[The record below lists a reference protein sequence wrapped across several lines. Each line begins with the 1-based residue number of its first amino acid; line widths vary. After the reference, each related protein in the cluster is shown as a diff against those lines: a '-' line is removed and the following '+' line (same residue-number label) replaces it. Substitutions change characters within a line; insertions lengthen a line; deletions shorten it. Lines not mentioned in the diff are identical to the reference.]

1 MGCLPARAATR
12 PTGVTGMAR
21 DLREHAPARPAV
33 QKVALA
39 AAALFALIGVLGF
52 VPGITT
58 HYGELTFAG
67 HHSEA
72 KLLGVFQVSVLHNLL
87 HLLFG
92 LVGLVMARRLAG
104 ARVFLAGGGALY
116 LVLWLYGFAIDR
128 DTAANFVPVNDADN
142 WLHLVLGFGMLAA
155 GLLLNNNLGTGTRVE
170 APFDR
175 P

>member
-1 MGCLPARAATR
+1 MARTSGSTGSTITR
-12 PTGVTGMAR
+12 PAK
-21 DLREHAPARPAV
+21 PAV
-33 QKVALA
+33 CKAALA
-39 AAALFALIGVLGF
+39 VGALFLIIGILGF
-52 VPGITT
+52 IPGITT
-58 HYGELTFAG
+58 NYGDMQLAG
-67 HHSEA
+67 HDSGA
-72 KLLGVFQVSVLHNLL
+72 KLFGLFQVSVLHNLV

-155 GLLLNNNLGTGTRVE
+155 GLLLNNNLGTGTPVE

>member
-104 ARVFLAGGGALY
+104 ARVLLAGGGALY
-116 LVLWLYGFAIDR
+116 LVLWLYGFAVDR

-142 WLHLVLGFGMLAA
+142 WLHLFLGFGMLAA
-155 GLLLNNNLGTGTRVE
+155 GLLLNDNLGTGSPVE

>member
-1 MGCLPARAATR
+1 
-12 PTGVTGMAR
+12 MAR

-39 AAALFALIGVLGF
+39 AAAVFALIGVLGF
-52 VPGITT
+52 IPGITT

-72 KLLGVFQVSVLHNLL
+72 KLLGVFQVSVLHNLV

-155 GLLLNNNLGTGTRVE
+155 GPLLNNNLGTGTPVE

>member
-1 MGCLPARAATR
+1 
-12 PTGVTGMAR
+12 MAR
-21 DLREHAPARPAV
+21 DVRGRPSARPAV

-39 AAALFALIGVLGF
+39 AAAVFTLIGVLGF
-52 VPGITT
+52 VPGVTT
-58 HYGELTFAG
+58 HYGDLAFAG

-72 KLLGVFQVSVLHNLL
+72 KLFGLFQVSVLHNLL

-116 LVLWLYGFAIDR
+116 LVLWLYGFLIDR
-128 DTAANFVPVNDADN
+128 ETSANVIPLNDADN
-142 WLHLVLGFGMLAA
+142 WLHLFLGFGMLAS
-155 GLLLNNNLGTGTRVE
+155 GLLLNNEMGTGSRLDT
-170 APFDR
+170 PIDR

>member
-1 MGCLPARAATR
+1 M
-12 PTGVTGMAR
+12 
-21 DLREHAPARPAV
+21 REHAPARPAV

-39 AAALFALIGVLGF
+39 AAAVFALIGVLGF
-52 VPGITT
+52 IPGITT

-72 KLLGVFQVSVLHNLL
+72 KLLGVFQVSVLHNLV

-155 GLLLNNNLGTGTRVE
+155 GLLLNNNLGTGTPVE

>member
-1 MGCLPARAATR
+1 MPPARAAAS

-21 DLREHAPARPAV
+21 DVREHASARPAV

-58 HYGELTFAG
+58 QYGDMTFAG
-67 HHSEA
+67 HHSGA

-92 LVGLVMARRLAG
+92 LVGLVMARRLGG

-128 DTAANFVPVNDADN
+128 DTAVNFVPVNDADN
-142 WLHLVLGFGMLAA
+142 WLHLALGFGMLAA
-155 GLLLNNNLGTGTRVE
+155 GLLLNNDLGTGSRVE
-170 APFDR
+170 APVDR

>member
-1 MGCLPARAATR
+1 M
-12 PTGVTGMAR
+12 
-21 DLREHAPARPAV
+21 REHASARPAV

-58 HYGELTFAG
+58 HYGDMTFAG

-87 HLLFG
+87 HLSFG
-92 LVGLVMARRLAG
+92 LVGLVMARRLGG

-128 DTAANFVPVNDADN
+128 DTAVNILPINDADN
-142 WLHLVLGFGMLAA
+142 WLHLALGFGMLAA
-155 GLLLNNNLGTGTRVE
+155 GLLLNNNLGTGSRVE

>member
-1 MGCLPARAATR
+1 
-12 PTGVTGMAR
+12 MAR
-21 DLREHAPARPAV
+21 DVREHASARPAV

-58 HYGELTFAG
+58 HYGDMTFAG

-87 HLLFG
+87 HLSFG
-92 LVGLVMARRLAG
+92 LVGLVMARRLGG

-128 DTAANFVPVNDADN
+128 DTAVNILPINDADN
-142 WLHLVLGFGMLAA
+142 WLHLALGFGMLAA
-155 GLLLNNNLGTGTRVE
+155 GLLLNNNLGTGSRVE

>member
-1 MGCLPARAATR
+1 
-12 PTGVTGMAR
+12 MAR
-21 DLREHAPARPAV
+21 DVRGRPSARPAV

-39 AAALFALIGVLGF
+39 AAAVFTLIGVLGF
-52 VPGITT
+52 VPGVTT
-58 HYGELTFAG
+58 HYGDLTFAG

-72 KLLGVFQVSVLHNLL
+72 KLLGLFQVSVLHNLL

-92 LVGLVMARRLAG
+92 LVGLVLARRLPG

-128 DTAANFVPVNDADN
+128 DTSVNLLPVNDADN
-142 WLHLVLGFGMLAA
+142 WLHLFLGFGMLAS
-155 GLLLNNNLGTGTRVE
+155 GLLLNNDRGTGSRLDT
-170 APFDR
+170 PIDR

>member
-1 MGCLPARAATR
+1 MLPARAAASS
-12 PTGVTGMAR
+12 TGVTGMAR
-21 DLREHAPARPAV
+21 DVREHAPARPAV

-87 HLLFG
+87 HLSFG

-128 DTAANFVPVNDADN
+128 DTAVNFVPVNDADN
-142 WLHLVLGFGMLAA
+142 WLHLFLGFGMLAA
-155 GLLLNNNLGTGTRVE
+155 GLLLNDDLGTGSPVE

>member
-1 MGCLPARAATR
+1 
-12 PTGVTGMAR
+12 MAR
-21 DLREHAPARPAV
+21 DLREHATARPAV

-52 VPGITT
+52 IPGITT

-72 KLLGVFQVSVLHNLL
+72 KLLGVFQVSVLHNLV

-155 GLLLNNNLGTGTRVE
+155 GLLLNNSLGTGTRVE

>member
-1 MGCLPARAATR
+1 M
-12 PTGVTGMAR
+12 
-21 DLREHAPARPAV
+21 REHASARPAV

-58 HYGELTFAG
+58 PYGEMTFAG
-67 HHSEA
+67 HHSGA
-72 KLLGVFQVSVLHNLL
+72 RLLGVFQVSVLHNLV

-92 LVGLVMARRLAG
+92 LVGLVTARRLAG
-104 ARVFLAGGGALY
+104 ARVFLAVGGALY
-116 LVLWLYGFAIDR
+116 LVLWLYGFAIDH
-128 DTAANFVPVNDADN
+128 DTTVNILPVNDADN
-142 WLHLVLGFGMLAA
+142 WLHLFLGFGMLAA
-155 GLLLNNNLGTGTRVE
+155 GLLLNNDLGTGTRVQ

>member
-1 MGCLPARAATR
+1 
-12 PTGVTGMAR
+12 MAR
-21 DLREHAPARPAV
+21 DVREHARPTV

-39 AAALFALIGVLGF
+39 AAAVFALIGVLGF
-52 VPGITT
+52 IPGITT

-72 KLLGVFQVSVLHNLL
+72 KLLGVFQVSVLHNLV